1 MAGTAL
7 KRLMAEY
14 KQLTLNPPE
23 GIVADQDCLAAL
35 GSWIM
40 SAGLIQ
46 LLFLWIQVPSGVPV
60 HTFKIPTGKQP
71 GPINEENFFEWEALI
86 MGPEDTCF
94 ECGVFPAILSFPLDY
109 PLSPPKM
116 RFTCEMFHPNIYP
129 DGRVCI
135 SILHAPGDDPMGY
148 ESSAERW
155 SPVQSVEKIL
165 LSVVSML
172 AEPNDES
179 GANVDASKMWRDDR
193 EQFNKIASQIVQ
205 KSLGL

>member
-1 MAGTAL
+1 MAGSAL

-14 KQLTLNPPE
+14 KQLTVNPPE
-23 GIVADQDCLAAL
+23 GI
-35 GSWIM
+35 I
-40 SAGLIQ
+40 AG
-46 LLFLWIQVPSGVPV
+46 PV
-60 HTFKIPTGKQP
+60 
-71 GPINEENFFEWEALI
+71 NEENFFEWEALI
-86 MGPEDTCF
+86 TGPEGTCF
-94 ECGVFPAILSFPLDY
+94 EGGVFQTELKFPTDY
-109 PLSPPKM
+109 PLNPPKM
-116 RFTCEMFHPNIYP
+116 RFKTEMFHPNIYA

-165 LSVVSML
+165 LSVISML

-193 EQFNKIASQIVQ
+193 EKFYRIAGELVR
-205 KSLGL
+205 KSLSL